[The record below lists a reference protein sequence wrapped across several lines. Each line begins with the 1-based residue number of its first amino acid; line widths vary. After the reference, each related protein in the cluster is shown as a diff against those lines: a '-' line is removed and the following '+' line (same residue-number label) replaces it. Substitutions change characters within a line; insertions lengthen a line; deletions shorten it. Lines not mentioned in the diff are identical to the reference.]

1 MTLTRPHPDPGSTPC
16 HAATEIRLGLPL
28 SGLLERW
35 DGGTGPG
42 SDASPPGSRR
52 DPGDVKEEEIR

>member
-1 MTLTRPHPDPGSTPC
+1 M
-16 HAATEIRLGLPL
+16 EIRLGLPL
-28 SGLLERW
+28 PGLLERW

-42 SDASPPGSRR
+42 SEASPPRSYR